1 MAYIYEHIRTR
12 GYEPLHFEKHYARLD
27 ALARKLFLAPIA
39 IGSTELHKMV
49 VEKLQKEGC
58 SPKTINAVC
67 VKYSDNES
75 VDIEVEEMLYNS
87 FALRAIRP
95 RGYLCRISGEML
107 LDNTSAKEAMLELN
121 RSMGHIADSGV
132 PIWIDDKGE
141 ILAIDGAPAVAVF
154 DTEIK
159 FSRWGAGVEFDI
171 AQEIGK
177 KRNRKV
183 VCEAV
188 TEEDLTT
195 AKEILFI
202 DYRGVTVLEKY
213 GRRHYADIVAE
224 NIAKQVALSEQ

>member
-1 MAYIYEHIRTR
+1 MAYIYEHIRTK
-12 GYEPLHFEKHYARLD
+12 GYEPLHFEEHYARLD
-27 ALARKLFLAPIA
+27 ALARKLFLAPLA
-39 IGSTELHKMV
+39 IEGAELRRMV
-49 VEKLQKEGC
+49 SERLQKEGC

-67 VKYSDNES
+67 VKYRDDES
-75 VDIEVEEMLYNS
+75 VEIEVEEMLYNS
-87 FALRAIRP
+87 FALRALRP
-95 RGYLCRISGEML
+95 HGYICHISGEL
-107 LDNTSAKEAMLELN
+107 LIDNTSAKVAMLELN
-121 RSMGHIADSGV
+121 RSVGQIADSGV

-141 ILAIDGAPAVAVF
+141 ILAIDGASVVAVF
-154 DTEIK
+154 DSVIK

-183 VCEAV
+183 VCDAV

-202 DYRGVTVLEKY
+202 DYRGVTVLDKY
-213 GRRHYADIVAE
+213 DRHHYADIVAE